1 MGKTKM
7 KTFFDDERVVRRI
20 ATLYVCRVA
29 QDHKYKKR
37 HKSPGGTK
45 IYEYSDRHVNDRN
58 KGKAQKVE
66 KLRHGITKLR
76 GQVHKDLKSKDE
88 KTRATALAVGLMDA
102 TYERIGNPTSAKE
115 GHFGVTGWKAQH
127 ITFSGGTATIKYVG
141 KSGVKHEK
149 VISTPGSVAALKAAV
164 KGKRPGDTVVDAS
177 AEDVNGYLKPFG
189 VTAKDIRGFHANTEM
204 QTRLKAI
211 RSKGGKLPTDK
222 KEREKALKEEFKK
235 ALAET
240 AEAVGHEAATLKSQ
254 YLVPGLESDFLKDG
268 TVNDKMV
275 KKGSELAHRWLKTA
289 IININNATDGPEG
302 DLMLRGDYGLQS
314 SLTYYEQAIMQDLII
329 HHHPILNTP
338 EGYTLRGHKVGPS
351 AVCELMGAGY
361 LEDHGG
367 EIYLS
372 PMYEAK
378 QKLYRTASSSRLILL
393 YERHYPPED
402 RSIEHYAAWRNS
414 LTLPMARTAAYDII
428 RHCPHCQC
436 VLHDGPRYHEHCD
449 DCGYDVDFPGGR
461 ERLKDGEWTPIPED
475 DPRLVLF
482 KEKKATQ
489 LDAFEKMWRT
499 ATKTHGERE
508 DEEAERLLRP
518 EPKKKPPRNDLRREQ
533 MNTDKDKDT
542 ESEGADGDKDLS
554 LNYKRIALRWLAA
567 AGEHKPGEVWQTE
580 SGWAG
585 QNPDGVP
592 HTFKDR
598 TKAEAYAKG
607 QSEAPEDEEKAAPEE
622 EQSPETTPQPEEP
635 KKKPKPRKDPEQVRF
650 DRKVQREVKNLRAER
665 KGVKDAKVELR
676 QAKKDLKEARAELK
690 ATQKG
695 TPGYVIAK
703 DTVDTAKELVDQA
716 QEQLDTA
723 TESFEATKKRVE
735 EIKSERVERYPD
747 SNTELGRIRLLLREF
762 DQTSDDDNDG
772 SMRAETL
779 EDKLSKYDVASQ
791 EQAASAFQKE
801 STSLAH
807 QELTPELVQE
817 IVAAEKQLKKKGL
830 SAEVFGELT
839 ARVMFGHSILANPTK
854 VSPMRGVEVDGA
866 EQAKIARDSYDHY
879 SKLNPELRANAFRQA
894 AEELK
899 KHPDDSPDSVHLSR
913 VVDGLYLASV
923 AAGDDDSV
931 RETDGK
937 RLIPEPSGIFK
948 ALVKM
953 QKGDDS
959 FGSES
964 GDLVDLMSTEFYGPK
979 GRAALRT
986 RISELDDNDL
996 TNLFTGG
1003 DQELD
1008 RMIQDALSKMTEP
1021 WQRELLRGLMQD
1033 LTLDSMTTQHAILTS
1048 QAGAEEG
1055 PETLKNQGTRSMPKT
1070 PEEMDYTLTDY
1081 RRRAADAASDEMEA
1095 LLACL
1100 RGHKDSETARQACQE
1115 KANAYRIKSHA
1126 GFLQLVTDEFGIRDE
1141 LDPFLVQLRTML
1153 DRQDLAELDFKF
1165 VSEGAKTAF
1174 TRKTV
1179 RAVQSSAY
1187 TDDIKARG

>member
-1 MGKTKM
+1 MFCDQCPGYLAA
-7 KTFFDDERVVRRI
+7 VQ
-20 ATLYVCRVA
+20 RVA
-29 QDHKYKKR
+29 
-37 HKSPGGTK
+37 
-45 IYEYSDRHVNDRN
+45 
-58 KGKAQKVE
+58 
-66 KLRHGITKLR
+66 
-76 GQVHKDLKSKDE
+76 
-88 KTRATALAVGLMDA
+88 
-102 TYERIGNPTSAKE
+102 ER
-115 GHFGVTGWKAQH
+115 FV
-127 ITFSGGTATIKYVG
+127 F
-141 KSGVKHEK
+141 
-149 VISTPGSVAALKAAV
+149 
-164 KGKRPGDTVVDAS
+164 
-177 AEDVNGYLKPFG
+177 
-189 VTAKDIRGFHANTEM
+189 
-204 QTRLKAI
+204 
-211 RSKGGKLPTDK
+211 
-222 KEREKALKEEFKK
+222 
-235 ALAET
+235 
-240 AEAVGHEAATLKSQ
+240 
-254 YLVPGLESDFLKDG
+254 G
-268 TVNDKMV
+268 TVSNKLV
-275 KKGSELAHRWLKTA
+275 KNA
-289 IININNATDGPEG
+289 IISINNATDGDPDGPWE
-302 DLMLRGDYGLQS
+302 LRGQHGLIS
-314 SLTYYEQAIMQDLII
+314 SLTCFERAIVQDMLINDATI
-329 HHHPILNTP
+329 TKTS
-338 EGYTLRGHKVGPS
+338 EGFVLRGHLIESDTRLS
-351 AVCELMGAGY
+351 AVRELIGAGY
-361 LEDHGG
+361 LEEDGDKVR
-367 EIYLS
+367 LS
-372 PMYEAK
+372 CMFDAK
-378 QKLYRTASSSRLILL
+378 EKLYRNASLADEIARLRARFESRRQEPKHDITQDVFRYCPLCGAFYAGQTRGIPSHFHCANGHHWYWCPVHDCHVVTGPQDRAPRKGCRCEAGQPVDNPAPWRTSRTASSTSRLTQL
-393 YERHYPPED
+393 YERHFPPED
-402 RSIEHYAAWRNS
+402 RSAEHYAAWQDS

-436 VLHDGPRYHEHCD
+436 VLHDGPRYYEHCD

-461 ERLKDGEWTPIPED
+461 ERLKDGEWAPIPED
-475 DPRLVLF
+475 DPRLILHRERTAA
-482 KEKKATQ
+482 KLT
-489 LDAFEKMWRT
+489 AFEKMWRK
-499 ATKTHGERE
+499 ATKTQGEKE

-518 EPKKKPPRNDLRREQ
+518 EPKQKPPRHDLRREQ
-533 MNTDKDKDT
+533 MNTDTDKDT
-542 ESEGADGDKDLS
+542 ESAGADKDKDLS

-585 QNPDGVP
+585 QNPDGVS
-592 HTFKDR
+592 HTFKDK

-607 QSEAPEDEEKAAPEE
+607 QAEAPEDEGEAAPEE
-622 EQSPETTPQPEEP
+622 EQSPETTPQPEKP

-665 KGVKDAKVELR
+665 KGVKDAKAELR

-866 EQAKIARDSYDHY
+866 EQAEIARDSYSHF

-894 AEELK
+894 VAELK

-913 VVDGLYLASV
+913 VIDGLYLASV
-923 AAGDDDSV
+923 AAGDDASV
-931 RETDGK
+931 REVNGQ
-937 RLIPEPSGIFK
+937 RPIPEPSGIFK

-953 QKGDDS
+953 QKGNDS
-959 FGSES
+959 FEVES

-1021 WQRELLRGLMQD
+1021 WQRELLQGLMQD

-1048 QAGAEEG
+1048 QAEAEEG
-1055 PETLKNQGTRSMPKT
+1055 PETLKNQGTRPMPKT
-1070 PEEMDYTLTDY
+1070 PEEMDYTLTDF
-1081 RRRAADAASDEMEA
+1081 RRRVADAASDEMEA
-1095 LLACL
+1095 LLVCL

-1187 TDDIKARG
+1187 TEDIKARG